1 MMLWVRG
8 VIFTLVAPVLVA
20 GAVPS
25 WIAPERHVRGGAW
38 GLGWLLIGLGAV
50 LYLHCLRR
58 FLAAGGT
65 PAIFFTRPLRAF
77 LGEEPASLVR
87 SGLYRRSRNPM
98 YLGVVLAVA
107 GQAIVFAS
115 GAIALYG
122 ATLLALFHLVV
133 VSIEEPHLRRE
144 RGSEYEDYV
153 RTVPRWL
160 GRARR

>member
-1 MMLWVRG
+1 MLWVRG

-20 GAVPS
+20 VAVPS

-38 GLGWLLIGLGAV
+38 SFGWLLIGLGAV

-87 SGLYRRSRNPM
+87 SGLYGRSRNPM

-115 GAIALYG
+115 GAIAGYAGLL
-122 ATLLALFHLVV
+122 TLFFHAIVTLV
-133 VSIEEPHLRRE
+133 EEPHLRAE
-144 RGSEYEDYV
+144 HGEGYEDYA
-153 RTVPRWL
+153 RRVPRWL
-160 GRARR
+160 